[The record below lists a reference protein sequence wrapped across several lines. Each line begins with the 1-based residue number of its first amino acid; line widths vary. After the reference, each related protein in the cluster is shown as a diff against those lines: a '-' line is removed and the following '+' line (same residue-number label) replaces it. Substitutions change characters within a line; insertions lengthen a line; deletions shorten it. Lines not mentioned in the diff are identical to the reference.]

1 MRIIKVAL
9 SAMASAQTA
18 DYFESTTIG
27 FETGTTTG
35 FETTQS
41 TQAATEAGT
50 ETTAA
55 FTARPST
62 SVDEDYNSFDPFAG
76 GRSGSRSGG
85 STVNPLYD
93 VQASLGYLADG
104 ITDAF
109 IFEWTY
115 DSTHTAYAFQYQ
127 ELQGNY
133 ANVTD
138 YTPFVGTPEASSNN
152 GRTVYKLAQP
162 AANKVYRWKIEP
174 TVGVNYGSATEVL
187 AQSTTTTIIHQPGQL
202 YEGGGG
208 FAGQILLPTSFDNSN
223 FVKVDQGAGV
233 GDSSAADS
241 VGYVLAVKVQFPA
254 GCPSIRVD
262 ADVDPNFIYT
272 DPSINDNHRI
282 FVFPQTHFSNQFS
295 GPIRSFHYYVSGA
308 NYAGCSFTD
317 PAVDVTVSL
326 DNSYIVSTS
335 EAAVIE
341 PLAGWPS
348 GSSYPPVEWTE
359 NRIVNLTDYI
369 QPASHIGPSRALA
382 APRIDLTVNCAVSF
396 NVEAGLS
403 PGWGFVNENDGT
415 LDITDLWVNTPTS
428 NTASA
433 VSLQALE
440 WLTQVGIAYR
450 VDIQACPVVDVTGT
464 VTFLELNPASMLVKA
479 VNPTY

>member
-1 MRIIKVAL
+1 MIKVAL

-27 FETGTTTG
+27 FQSTTG

-41 TQAATEAGT
+41 TEVSTQAGF
-50 ETTAA
+50 TT
-55 FTARPST
+55 RPST
-62 SVDEDYNSFDPFAG
+62 SVDEDSVVTFDPLAG
-76 GRSGSRSGG
+76 SRSGSRSGG
-85 STVNPLYD
+85 TTVNSLYD
-93 VQASLGYLADG
+93 VQASIGYLADG
-104 ITDAF
+104 VTDAF

-127 ELQGNY
+127 ELEGNY

-138 YTPFVGTPEASSNN
+138 YTPFTGTPVPTVQG
-152 GRTVYKLAQP
+152 GRTFYALAQP
-162 AANKVYRWKIEP
+162 APNKVYRWKIEP

-187 AQSTTTTIIHQPGQL
+187 AQSTTTSVIHQAGEL

-233 GDSSAADS
+233 GESNAADS

-254 GCPSIRVD
+254 GCPSIRID

-272 DPSINDNHRI
+272 DPSITDNHRI

-308 NYAGCSFTD
+308 NYAGCSFSD
-317 PAVDVTVSL
+317 PQTDVTVSV

-335 EAAVIE
+335 ETAEIE

-359 NRIVNLTDYI
+359 NRIVNLTDLI

-415 LDITDLWVNTPTS
+415 LDITDLWTSTPTS
-428 NTASA
+428 NTVSA

-464 VTFLELNPASMLVKA
+464 VNFLEINPASMLVKA

>member
-1 MRIIKVAL
+1 
-9 SAMASAQTA
+9 MASAQTA

-27 FETGTTTG
+27 FQTGSTTG

-41 TQAATEAGT
+41 TQAATEAAT
-50 ETTAA
+50 EATAT

-62 SVDEDYNSFDPFAG
+62 IADEGAIDSFDPFAG

-85 STVNPLYD
+85 STVNSLYD
-93 VQASLGYLADG
+93 VQASLGKLADG
-104 ITDAF
+104 VTDAF

-127 ELQGNY
+127 ELEGNY

-138 YTPFVGTPEASSNN
+138 YTPFVGTPEASTNA
-152 GRTVYKLAQP
+152 GRTIYALAQP
-162 AANKVYRWKIEP
+162 ASNKVYRWKIEP

-187 AQSTTTTIIHQPGQL
+187 AQSTTTSVIHQAGEL

-208 FAGQILLPTSFDNSN
+208 FAGQILLPTSFDNTN
-223 FVKVDQGAGV
+223 FIKVDQGAGV
-233 GDSSAADS
+233 GDSNAADS

-272 DPSINDNHRI
+272 DPAITDNHRI

-317 PAVDVTVSL
+317 PAVDVTVSVA
-326 DNSYIVSTS
+326 NNYIVSTS
-335 EAAVIE
+335 EAAEIE

-359 NRIVNLTDYI
+359 NRIVNLTDLI

-415 LDITDLWVNTPTS
+415 LDITDLWANTPTS
-428 NTASA
+428 NTVSA

-464 VTFLELNPASMLVKA
+464 VSFLELNPASMLVKA